1 MFGPHKHWEFLTLH
15 NSDLLQIGGH
25 TMTGFPSQ
33 YQVCSHL
40 ALNRHHFMPEIYVG
54 YVKSV
59 KSLCMLF

>member
-25 TMTGFPSQ
+25 PMTGFPSQ

-40 ALNRHHFMPEIYVG
+40 ALNRHLPTAFTPISMCLH
-54 YVKSV
+54 
-59 KSLCMLF
+59 MLRGDS